1 MVLHDLI
8 IFELIYSF
16 IYKYFYYSLPLDD
29 LILLN
34 QNFHLFTNTF
44 IHIPGV
50 YDFGIMN
57 MRK

>member
-34 QNFHLFTNTF
+34 
-44 IHIPGV
+44 
-50 YDFGIMN
+50 
-57 MRK
+57 